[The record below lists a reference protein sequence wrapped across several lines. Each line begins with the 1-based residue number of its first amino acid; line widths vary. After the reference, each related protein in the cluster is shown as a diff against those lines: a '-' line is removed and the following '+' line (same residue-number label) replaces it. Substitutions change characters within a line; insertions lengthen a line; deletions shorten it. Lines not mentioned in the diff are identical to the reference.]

1 MRIETLM
8 SELFGFSSQT
18 YFNWKKEI
26 DKRPIILLI
35 EKYFSKE
42 ELEIFLKTNKI
53 EKLEL
58 IKNYTFEELENKL
71 CNPYNEE
78 YMIKNL
84 KFKFLMFNREASLL
98 ILRNILKDL
107 EKNDLEKNDLIGL
120 IRNYQ
125 SNLIKNL
132 KKIKKN
138 TIFFIDKLLTDEE
151 VKLLI
156 KYKNEILLS
165 FANIEDIEI
174 N

>member
-98 ILRNILKDL
+98 ILRNIL
-107 EKNDLEKNDLIGL
+107 NDLEKNDLIGL

-125 SNLIKNL
+125 SNLIKL
-132 KKIKKN
+132 EIKKIKKIKKN

>member
-78 YMIKNL
+78 YMIK
-84 KFKFLMFNREASLL
+84 
-98 ILRNILKDL
+98 
-107 EKNDLEKNDLIGL
+107 
-120 IRNYQ
+120 
-125 SNLIKNL
+125 
-132 KKIKKN
+132 
-138 TIFFIDKLLTDEE
+138 
-151 VKLLI
+151 
-156 KYKNEILLS
+156 
-165 FANIEDIEI
+165 
-174 N
+174 